1 MKPHSQSR
9 KSGADGVGL
18 SPRPATLER
27 GEGQGEGL
35 LQFIPL
41 SFSMRDRRR
50 AYLTLKSLCILCL
63 ILPALA
69 WSGPGYLATVGP
81 APLRFWSPPHP
92 KPAPV
97 VTNTPPPV
105 VSTQTE
111 TPDPYDLFGAFG
123 NPTSVPTP
131 MPMQPAATNV
141 EMNAASEAPQP
152 GALQPGDVVSPQ
164 MLLKYFNKNTNG
176 ASTGI
181 IAPLDL
187 SVPHPAQA
195 PSSSA
200 TYSN

>member
-1 MKPHSQSR
+1 MNP
-9 KSGADGVGL
+9 VG
-18 SPRPATLER
+18 RHTK
-27 GEGQGEGL
+27 L
-35 LQFIPL
+35 LCL
-41 SFSMRDRRR
+41 
-50 AYLTLKSLCILCL
+50 LCL

-81 APLRFWSPPHP
+81 APLRFWSPARP

-97 VTNTPPPV
+97 VTNAAPAD
-105 VSTQTE
+105 VSAQTDASN
-111 TPDPYDLFGAFG
+111 PNDFFAAFGASA
-123 NPTSVPTP
+123 SVPTP
-131 MPMQPAATNV
+131 MPMQPATTNV
-141 EMNAASEAPQP
+141 EMNAASEAPQS
-152 GALQPGDVVSPQ
+152 GALQPTDVVSPQ

-187 SVPHPAQA
+187 SVPHNTPP